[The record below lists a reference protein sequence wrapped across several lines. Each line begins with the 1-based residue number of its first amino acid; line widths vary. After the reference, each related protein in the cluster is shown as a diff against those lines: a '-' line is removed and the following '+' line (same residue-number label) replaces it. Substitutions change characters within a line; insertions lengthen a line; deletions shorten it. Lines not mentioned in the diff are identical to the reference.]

1 MADFESELS
10 GLFETQVD
18 PSVGPPLASAAVARI
33 RGQEEGRSLAITTA
47 AVIGVAAAGSVVGAS
62 GALRAIRFLIS
73 EAVASAPHSIP
84 PTVLWPMAALVMAA
98 CAVQA
103 LRTARSV

>member
-18 PSVGPPLASAAVARI
+18 PSVGPPLASAVMARI
-33 RGQEEGRSLAITTA
+33 NTQDEGRSMALTA
-47 AVIGVAAAGSVVGAS
+47 AAIIGVAAAGSVVGAS
-62 GALRAIRFLIS
+62 GAVRAIRMLAT
-73 EAVASAPHSIP
+73 EAVASVPHTLP
-84 PTVLWPMAALVMAA
+84 PTLLWPIAALIMGA

-103 LRTARSV
+103 LRTARGL